1 MLSHVW
7 LCNHIDY
14 IWFFHTLDY
23 PSKNTGMG
31 CHFLLQGIF
40 LRDWTCI
47 SCLLHWQIDSLPL
60 NFLGSYQKQ
69 DYLSNKEI
77 IHHNISTTKWRPRY
91 FFFFLSLFFFFLTR
105 WSQYPRCQQLHWEQ
119 QWQQNN
125 IDENCSKEYILLNI
139 K

>member
-23 PSKNTGMG
+23 PSKNTGVG

-40 LRDWTCI
+40 LRDWKCI

-69 DYLSNKEI
+69 DYLSNKES

-91 FFFFLSLFFFFLTR
+91 FFFSLSLFF
-105 WSQYPRCQQLHWEQ
+105 
-119 QWQQNN
+119 WQDEVNIQNVN
-125 IDENCSKEYILLNI
+125 NYTENSSGNKTVLMRIVVNTYYLI
-139 K
+139 